1 MNWDKIEQLLK
12 IAEGAV
18 KFGAP
23 LRPIHDAA
31 MKELHEHAN
40 PLKHQPAS
48 ILPGHVTHVSS
59 SEPIAEEPKAEAEPL
74 KRRAIDG

>member
-1 MNWDKIEQLLK
+1 MNWDKIEQLLRV
-12 IAEGAV
+12 AEGAV

-31 MKELHEHAN
+31 MKELHDHAH
-40 PLKHQPAS
+40 PPKP
-48 ILPGHVTHVSS
+48 
-59 SEPIAEEPKAEAEPL
+59 EPKVEVEAEAESEDNGKL